1 MISPQGVKGD
11 NHLFKEELWGSHQ
24 QTWGGHLEKSASGWW
39 RDQRTKK
46 EEWEVKPPP
55 PHPSSLSALQPL
67 KRHWCCVKSNHKRE
81 TLGEHGR
88 NDAMKGWRR
97 RGCRGLVLERRAC
110 VWVGSFGGF
119 FLHLSHLESLVS
131 LVPCSLVHNSSA
143 VTQQILVSKRDS
155 EGKILHRCGLT
166 SRRFSARFLW
176 IPPESSALSFVLIRL
191 LKSWSRVYFSL
202 FRAQICTHTTCLTH
216 ILALPLT
223 TACLPLS
230 LSYTLNPSQSEALI
244 QIQTHCKRQGLW
256 SHLLSLE
263 YIFTIR

>member
-81 TLGEHGR
+81 TLGEHER

-97 RGCRGLVLERRAC
+97 RGCRGLVLEGRAC

-166 SRRFSARFLW
+166 LCRFSARFLLNPLPW
-176 IPPESSALSFVLIRL
+176 VLFWYDFSNHDHVCISPSSGLRYALILHAWHT
-191 LKSWSRVYFSL
+191 SWPY
-202 FRAQICTHTTCLTH
+202 
-216 ILALPLT
+216 
-223 TACLPLS
+223 LS
-230 LSYTLNPSQSEALI
+230 LLHVYP
-244 QIQTHCKRQGLW
+244 
-256 SHLLSLE
+256 
-263 YIFTIR
+263 